1 MKGELK
7 PNTLCVFGNN
17 MKLSIIVTIIFPLL
31 VYCVDVM
38 DETII
43 YGMGL
48 SVYTYMQGMDDQK

>member
-31 VYCVDVM
+31 MYHVDVM
-38 DETII
+38 DENIA
-43 YGMGL
+43 YDMGL
-48 SVYTYMQGMDDQK
+48 SLYTHAQYL